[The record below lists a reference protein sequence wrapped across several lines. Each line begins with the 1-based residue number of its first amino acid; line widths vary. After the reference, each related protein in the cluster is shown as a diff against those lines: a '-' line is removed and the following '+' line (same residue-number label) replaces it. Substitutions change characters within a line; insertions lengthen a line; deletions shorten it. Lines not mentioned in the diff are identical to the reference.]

1 MLRAPTG
8 HPRRSRLKAERL
20 TPRELA
26 ALEALATGLSC
37 EEAAERQSM
46 GAEGVRAALKRAMAK
61 LGARTKLEALVL
73 AIREGLIDP
82 PPR

>member
-1 MLRAPTG
+1 MR
-8 HPRRSRLKAERL
+8 AERP
-20 TPRELA
+20 TPRERAVLQALA
-26 ALEALATGLSC
+26 AGLSSD
-37 EEAAERQSM
+37 EVAECLAI
-46 GAEGVRAALKRAMAK
+46 GPKDVRAALKRAMTK